1 MPNDLEKELL
11 KIATENVNKKLE
23 EERKKSE
30 EKIKNEIQDVNFI
43 LELIEKKML
52 YKVVGRWSSD
62 EKFIMITK
70 EIFLKDYTSEPK
82 ENWHKKGITIKD
94 WHGWNLENCDLKITI
109 NDEIEYRHI
118 GYIIKDFTDT
128 LKDKKDRVYRITEG
142 LNDIERKFKELVN
155 QEANIIKFVEDYN
168 STKEQLNKED

>member
-1 MPNDLEKELL
+1 MFNNLEKELL
-11 KIATENVNKKLE
+11 KIATENVNKKLK

-30 EKIKNEIQDVNFI
+30 EKIKSEIQDVNFI

-52 YKVVGRWSSD
+52 YKVVGRWHSD

-70 EIFLKDYTSEPK
+70 EIFLKDYTSEP
-82 ENWHKKGITIKD
+82 ESDWHKKGITLKN
-94 WHGWNLENCDLKITI
+94 WHGWNLENCDLKIMI

-128 LKDKKDRVYRITEG
+128 LKEKKDRIYRITEG
-142 LNDIERKFKELVN
+142 LNDLERKFKELVN
-155 QEANIIKFVEDYN
+155 QETNIMKFV
-168 STKEQLNKED
+168 KEYEEIKKQLNEED

>member
-1 MPNDLEKELL
+1 MENIEQELL

-52 YKVVGRWSSD
+52 YKVIGDCR
-62 EKFIMITK
+62 ENQKFEMITK

-82 ENWHKKGITIKD
+82 ANWHKKGIQIKN
-94 WHGWNLENCDLKITI
+94 WNSWKESYNLKIVI
-109 NDEIEYRHI
+109 NDEIEYKHI
-118 GYIIKDFTDT
+118 GYIIQDFTHT
-128 LKDKKDRVYRITEG
+128 LKDKKDRISRITEG
-142 LNDIERKFKELVN
+142 LNEIEKQFKELLN
-155 QEANIIKFVEDYN
+155 QETNIMKFVKDYN
-168 STKEQLNKED
+168 NAQEQLNQKE

>member
-1 MPNDLEKELL
+1 MKSIEQELL

-30 EKIKNEIQDVNFI
+30 EQIKNEIQDVNFI

-52 YKVVGRWSSD
+52 YKVIGRWSSD

-70 EIFLKDYTSEPK
+70 EIFLKDYTSEPTS
-82 ENWHKKGITIKD
+82 NWHKKGITIKD

-109 NDEIEYRHI
+109 NNEIEYRHI
-118 GYIIKDFTDT
+118 GYIIKDFIET
-128 LKDKKDRVYRITEG
+128 LKEKKDRIYRVTEG
-142 LNDIERKFKELVN
+142 LNGLEKNFKELVN
-155 QEANIIKFVEDYN
+155 QEANIMKFVKDYN
-168 STKEQLNKED
+168 DIQELLNKED